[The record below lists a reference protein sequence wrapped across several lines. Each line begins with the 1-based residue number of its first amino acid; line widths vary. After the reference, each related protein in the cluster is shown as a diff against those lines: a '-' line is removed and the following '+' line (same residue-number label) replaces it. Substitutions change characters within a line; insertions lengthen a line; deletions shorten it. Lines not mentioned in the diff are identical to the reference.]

1 MKKTSKILLIVI
13 SLVLVL
19 ITLAGCGNNTTNNT
33 ENNTENQTA
42 KEAIARG
49 TIDANNVYTSEFAGI
64 KFTLPEGWAYS
75 TDEQI
80 ASMMNVGVEVLKDQK
95 DNLSEILEQTA
106 LYDMVANDQ
115 TNGTSVMVMFEKSLL
130 NVNEEFY
137 LNNVK
142 KGLESVTE
150 LDYQITDEITTETVG
165 GKEYKVLTATVPAY
179 NMVQKYYVVKKG
191 DYFVDILVTYID
203 GVADLNAV
211 LANFQ

>member
-1 MKKTSKILLIVI
+1 MKKTSKILLIVM

-19 ITLAGCGNNTTNNT
+19 ITLAGCGNNTTNET
-33 ENNTENQTA
+33 ENKSENTTT

-49 TIDANNVYTSEFAGI
+49 VIDKNNVYTSEFAGI

-150 LDYQITDEITTETVG
+150 LDYQISDEITTETVG

>member
-1 MKKTSKILLIVI
+1 MRKTSKILLIVI

-150 LDYQITDEITTETVG
+150 LDYQISGEITTETVG